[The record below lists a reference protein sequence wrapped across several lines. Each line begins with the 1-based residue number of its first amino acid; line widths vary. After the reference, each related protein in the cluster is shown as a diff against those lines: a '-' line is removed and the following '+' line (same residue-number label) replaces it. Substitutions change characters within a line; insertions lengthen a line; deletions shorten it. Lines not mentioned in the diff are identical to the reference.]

1 MAGPARLVRIVLG
14 ALALAA
20 LLTAF
25 PVWYFWP
32 LLHETPPGRPG
43 PGWAPVV
50 HLVAGTGA
58 EGHVEGDAF
67 EAAFSDPFAIA
78 VGPDGSIYVADAGD
92 SNAVRRIDP
101 QGDVTTLAGGTE
113 GFADGTGA
121 GARFNTPSGVAVDDT
136 GVVYVADTGNHAI
149 RRIDRGGH
157 VTTVA
162 GDGVPGWRDGPGR
175 SARFN
180 GPIGVALDRHGRL
193 LVSDTYNDRVRVV
206 SPTGEVTT
214 LAGEGVPG
222 LVDGPALAARFDTPT
237 GLAVA
242 PDGAI
247 LVADT
252 GNELIRRIGP
262 DGLVSTVQSIDVT
275 GSAEG
280 IVRPIGIAVMAEGRL
295 AVTDRRGRIVEM
307 TPMGVTRTLA
317 GSAFGYV
324 DGDNATA
331 RFRAP
336 TGVALRGDGALVVA
350 DAGNRMIR
358 LLDVP
363 APAMAMRPAP
373 PGLTGGFNPARFA
386 ALPLIWPLEPQGG
399 PHEVA
404 GTFGE
409 ARGNP
414 GGTGHDRFHAGVDVH
429 GEDGELVLA
438 VRDGKVDQPIPTGG
452 FGSLNEYLTIGPIT
466 YVHMRAGRDRL
477 NRPLWPDD
485 VAVLFDDTGQPV
497 RTRVR
502 RGWRVHAGQAIGTVN
517 RFRHVHLTVG
527 PLGEEINPLEFR
539 LPNFVDTIP
548 PTIAPRGIELTDL
561 MGQPITERQRGKV
574 VSTSR
579 SNIVVDAWDRV
590 DGNAAS
596 RRLGVYALGYQI
608 LAADGRPAPGS
619 TLPHMTIR
627 FDRLP
632 ADPSAPLALY
642 AKGSGIPVLRQAP
655 HALPVRDY
663 EQDRRAAGAWSTSP
677 GIASALPP
685 GDYVLRVMVVD
696 AAGNRG
702 DCTVRDVPIV
712 RP

>member
-1 MAGPARLVRIVLG
+1 MPAPAGFVRVVLG
-14 ALALAA
+14 VLTLAA

-32 LLHETPPGRPG
+32 LLHESPVERPG
-43 PGWAPVV
+43 PDWIPTVR
-50 HLVAGTGA
+50 LFAGTGG
-58 EGHVEGDAF
+58 EGRRDGDAF
-67 EAAFSDPFAIA
+67 EAAFSDPFGVA
-78 VGPDGSIYVADAGD
+78 VGPDGALYVADAGD
-92 SNAVRRIDP
+92 ANAIRRITP
-101 QGDVTTLAGGTE
+101 EGNVSTIAGGTE
-113 GFADGTGA
+113 GFADGVGA
-121 GARFNTPSGVAVDDT
+121 AARFDTPSGLVVDAK
-136 GVVYVADTGNHAI
+136 GILYVADTANHAI
-149 RRIDRGGH
+149 RRVDPTGR

-162 GDGVPGWRDGPGR
+162 GNGVPGWQDGPGA

-180 GPIGVALDRHGRL
+180 GPIGIALDARGRL
-193 LVSDTYNDRVRVV
+193 LVSDTYNDRVRVI
-206 SPTGEVTT
+206 SPTGDVAT

-222 LVDGPALAARFDTPT
+222 LADGPALAARFDTPT

-242 PDGAI
+242 PDGSI

-280 IVRPIGIAVMAEGRL
+280 VVRPIGIAVMAEGRL

-317 GSAFGYV
+317 GSASGYMG
-324 DGDNATA
+324 GDNATA

-336 TGVALRGDGALVVA
+336 TGLALRGDGALVVA
-350 DAGNRMIR
+350 DAGNRMVR

-373 PGLTGGFNPARFA
+373 PGLTGGFDRTRFA

-485 VAVLFDDTGQPV
+485 VAVVFDDTGQPV

-502 RGWRVHAGQAIGTVN
+502 RGWRVRAGQAIGTVN

-527 PLGEEINPLEFR
+527 PLGEEVNPLEFR
-539 LPNFVDTIP
+539 VPGFVDTIP

-561 MGQPITERQRGKV
+561 SDQPIKDRQRGRLV
-574 VSTSR
+574 VSTPVR
-579 SNIVVDAWDRV
+579 IVVDAWDRV

-596 RRLGVYALGYQI
+596 RRLGVYALGYQV
-608 LAADGRPAPGS
+608 LGSDGRPVAGFDTPR
-619 TLPHMTIR
+619 MTVR

-642 AKGSGIPVLRQAP
+642 ATGSGIPF
-655 HALPVRDY
+655 Y
-663 EQDRRAAGAWSTSP
+663 GTRRTRFKYVVTSGMDDSGGVVDVP
-677 GIASALPP
+677 WDASALAP
-685 GDYVLRVMVVD
+685 GDYVLRVIVED
-696 AAGNRG
+696 AAGNQAIAG
-702 DCTVRDVPIV
+702 RDLKIV

>member
-1 MAGPARLVRIVLG
+1 VHASLRPNWAIFAGFLL
-14 ALALAA
+14 LAA
-20 LLTAF
+20 AVAF
-25 PVWYFWP
+25 PIWYFWP

-43 PGWAPVV
+43 PGWTPAVR
-50 HLVAGTGA
+50 LLAGTGGD
-58 EGHVEGDAF
+58 GHRDGDAF
-67 EAAFSDPFAIA
+67 EAAFSDPFAVA
-78 VGPDGSIYVADAGD
+78 VGPDGAVYVADAGEA
-92 SNAVRRIDP
+92 NAIRRITP
-101 QGDVTTLAGGTE
+101 EGNVSTIAGGTE
-113 GFADGTGA
+113 GFADGVGA
-121 GARFNTPSGVAVDDT
+121 AARFNTPSGLAVDAK
-136 GVVYVADTGNHAI
+136 GVVYVADTANHAI
-149 RRIDRGGH
+149 RRVDPSGR

-162 GDGVPGWRDGPGR
+162 GNGVPGWQDGPGA

-180 GPIGVALDRHGRL
+180 GPIGIALDARGRL
-193 LVSDTYNDRVRVV
+193 LVSDTYNDRVRVI
-206 SPTGEVTT
+206 SPTGDVTT

-242 PDGAI
+242 PDGSI
-247 LVADT
+247 DVADT
-252 GNELIRRIGP
+252 GNELIRRIAP

-280 IVRPIGIAVMAEGRL
+280 VVRPIGIAAMAERRL

-317 GSAFGYV
+317 GSASGYMN
-324 DGDNATA
+324 GDNATA

-336 TGVALRGDGALVVA
+336 TGLALRGDGALVVA

-373 PGLTGGFNPARFA
+373 PGLTGGFDPARFA

-438 VRDGKVDQPIPTGG
+438 VRDGKVDQPISTGG

-497 RTRVR
+497 RARVR
-502 RGWRVHAGQAIGTVN
+502 RGRRVRAGQAIGTVN

-527 PLGEEINPLEFR
+527 PLGEELNPLEFR
-539 LPNFVDTIP
+539 LPGFVDTIP
-548 PTIAPRGIELTDL
+548 PTIAPRGIELMDL
-561 MGQPITERQRGKV
+561 AGQPIKDRRRGRLI
-574 VSTSR
+574 VSTPVR
-579 SNIVVDAWDRV
+579 LVVEAWDRV
-590 DGNAAS
+590 DGNATS
-596 RRLGVYALGYQI
+596 RRLGVYALGYQV
-608 LAADGRPAPGS
+608 LGSDGRPAAGFDTPR
-619 TLPHMTIR
+619 MTVR

-632 ADPSAPLALY
+632 ADPSAALALY
-642 AKGSGIPVLRQAP
+642 ATGSGIPF
-655 HALPVRDY
+655 Y
-663 EQDRRAAGAWSTSP
+663 GTRRTRFKYVVTSGSDDSGRVVDVP
-677 GIASALPP
+677 WDASALAP
-685 GDYVLRVMVVD
+685 GDYVIRTTIQ
-696 AAGNRG
+696 RG
-702 DCTVRDVPIV
+702 STTQQILTAFRIVP
-712 RP
+712 

>member
-1 MAGPARLVRIVLG
+1 MPASLRPNWAIFGGFLL
-14 ALALAA
+14 LAA
-20 LLTAF
+20 TTVAF
-25 PVWYFWP
+25 PIWYFWP
-32 LLHETPPGRPG
+32 LLHESPPAPPG
-43 PGWAPVV
+43 PGWAPAVR
-50 HLVAGTGA
+50 LLAGTGID
-58 EGHVEGDAF
+58 GHRDGDAF
-67 EAAFSDPFAIA
+67 EASFSDPFGVA

-92 SNAVRRIDP
+92 TNAIRRIGA

-113 GFADGTGA
+113 GFADGSGA

-149 RRIDRGGH
+149 RRVDPAGR

-162 GDGVPGWRDGPGR
+162 GDGVAGWRDGPGR
-175 SARFN
+175 LARFN

-193 LVSDTYNDRVRVV
+193 IVSDTYNDRLRAI
-206 SPTGEVTT
+206 SAAGDVTT

-222 LVDGPALAARFDTPT
+222 LADGPALAARFDTPT

-242 PDGAI
+242 ADGAI
-247 LVADT
+247 FVADT
-252 GNELIRRIGP
+252 GNELVRRLAP
-262 DGLVSTVQSIDVT
+262 DGLVSTVQAIDVS
-275 GSAEG
+275 GSVEG
-280 IVRPIGIAVMAEGRL
+280 VVRPIGLAVSPDGPL
-295 AVTDRRGRIVEM
+295 YVTDRRGRIVEM
-307 TPMGVTRTLA
+307 TPMGVIRTLA
-317 GSAFGYV
+317 GSVPGFT
-324 DGDNATA
+324 DGAGATA
-331 RFRAP
+331 LLRAP
-336 TGVALRGDGALVVA
+336 TGLATRPDGALVAA

-358 LLDVP
+358 LLDLP
-363 APAMAMRPAP
+363 APAIAMRPAP
-373 PGLTGGFNPARFA
+373 PGLTGGFDPARFA

-452 FGSLNEYLTIGPIT
+452 FGSLNEYLAVGPVT

-502 RGWRVHAGQAIGTVN
+502 RGWRVRAGQAIGTVN

-527 PLGEEINPLEFR
+527 PLGEELNPLEFR
-539 LPNFVDTIP
+539 LPGFVDTIP
-548 PTIAPRGIELTDL
+548 PTIAPRGIELVDL
-561 MGQPITERQRGKV
+561 TGQPIKERRRGRLV
-574 VSTSR
+574 VSTEVR
-579 SNIVVDAWDRV
+579 IVVDAWDRV

-596 RRLGVYALGYQI
+596 RRLGVYALGYQV
-608 LAADGRPAPGS
+608 LGSDGRPVAGFDTPR
-619 TLPHMTIR
+619 MTVR

-642 AKGSGIPVLRQAP
+642 ATGSGIPF
-655 HALPVRDY
+655 Y
-663 EQDRRAAGAWSTSP
+663 GTRRTRFKYVVTSGLDESGRVVDVP
-677 GIASALPP
+677 WDASALPP
-685 GDYVLRVMVVD
+685 GEYVLRVIVKD
-696 AAGNRG
+696 AAGNEATAG
-702 DCTVRDVPIV
+702 RDVKIM